1 VKRQVCHLIFLPII
15 TANLLQRLISP
26 EEMASDDE
34 DSFLPDDDE
43 DGLGDGI
50 ESAVR

>member
-1 VKRQVCHLIFLPII
+1 MKRQVCHLILLPII

>member
-1 VKRQVCHLIFLPII
+1 VKRQVCHLIFLPIT
-15 TANLLQRLISP
+15 TAKLLQRLTSP

-43 DGLGDGI
+43 DELGDGI
-50 ESAVR
+50 ESTVW